1 MPASWFPPRL
11 CSHTSLPVFTPA
23 LVLLLS
29 CSWPWEGE
37 VGIPVQPNSARTEL
51 CHRSPCDLEFL
62 CPSSVSSPSVSL
74 QKQVCNAT
82 YSTKHPIP
90 ALAFVLCVPA
100 FPQSWCLSPC
110 SQLSTSLQSITLGRR
125 RWGQGRGELVMH
137 ALPSRLCSFFFCLFL
152 TCLILVFL
160 FSDPLSSEYLWP
172 SATPGFRVPKER
184 EECENL
190 AVLQSIVLLYNTVPF
205 SPLSF
210 FSLSLSSSCN
220 PAEIQTVRV
229 WFCLRACF
237 ACEVYVD

>member
-11 CSHTSLPVFTPA
+11 CSHTSLPVFTSA

-37 VGIPVQPNSARTEL
+37 VGIPAQPNPARTEL

-62 CPSSVSSPSVSL
+62 CPSPVSSPSVSL

-137 ALPSRLCSFFFCLFL
+137 ALPSRLCSFFFASFLPALFL
-152 TCLILVFL
+152 FTFFLTLFLQNTCDLLPPQVSESQKKGRNVRIWQVSNQL
-160 FSDPLSSEYLWP
+160 FYCITPSPSHLSP
-172 SATPGFRVPKER
+172 
-184 EECENL
+184 
-190 AVLQSIVLLYNTVPF
+190 
-205 SPLSF
+205 F
-210 FSLSLSSSCN
+210 FSFPFKFL
-220 PAEIQTVRV
+220 
-229 WFCLRACF
+229 
-237 ACEVYVD
+237 